1 MPQGMNVEG
10 PCSVV
15 SLTQGSL
22 ISQEPR
28 FIAIAVAT
36 VSGSCLCRAS
46 HIIEK
51 IWSPHLLRL
60 KPVGHFPQTRTAPKR
75 FVL

>member
-22 ISQEPR
+22 ISQESR

-51 IWSPHLLRL
+51 IWLPHLLRS
-60 KPVGHFPQTRTAPKR
+60 KPVGRVHLTRTAPKR
-75 FVL
+75 LV